1 LHVSIVD
8 VAIVGAGPA
17 GMAAATRCREF
28 GLDTIL
34 YDEQTGSGGQIYRG
48 ITRSPLIQP
57 EVLGAEYWQGAPL
70 VRALEKSGAVHI
82 PDATV
87 WSATANDAGIA
98 LGVAVGTP
106 GRRTSSVV
114 QARAVI
120 LATGAMERPFPVP
133 GWTLPGVIG
142 AGSAQILLKTAGVV
156 PQGRTVLAGSGP
168 LLWLLAWQ
176 YLRAG
181 VAFEAMLDTTPRGR
195 LSKALRHAPDFA
207 RSPYFAKGRELVRDV
222 RRGANV
228 IEYVTTLAIDGDH
241 AARAVRYTVDGR
253 EHAICVD
260 QVMLHQGVVPDVN
273 LAQAAG
279 CGLAWSPAQ
288 ACFAPVV
295 DAWGGTAVAGL
306 YVAGD
311 GAGIA
316 GALAAVP
323 RGRLAALAV
332 ANALGRINHG
342 TRDSIARRDRD
353 ELAIAM
359 RGRAFLDALYRP
371 ADAFLLPS
379 GSTLVCRC
387 EEVDAQT
394 VIDLARRGCAGPNQ
408 MKSFVRCGMGPC
420 QGRFCGLTVNALIA
434 REQQRDPADVGYYRL
449 RFPVKPVT
457 LEEMAAG
464 PTTPQAIQAV
474 ER

>member
-1 LHVSIVD
+1 MSIVD

-17 GMAAATRCREF
+17 GMAAATRCCEF
-28 GLDTIL
+28 GLDVTL
-34 YDEQTGSGGQIYRG
+34 YDEQPGAGGQIYRS
-48 ITRSPLIQP
+48 ITQSPLSQP
-57 EVLGAEYWQGAPL
+57 EVLGADYWQGAPL
-70 VRALEKSGAVHI
+70 VRAFEKSGATHV
-82 PDATV
+82 PDATI
-87 WSATANDAGIA
+87 WSATANDEGVA
-98 LGVAVGTP
+98 LGIAVGTP
-106 GRRTSSVV
+106 GRRLARVV

-120 LATGAMERPFPVP
+120 LATGALERPFPIP
-133 GWTLPGVIG
+133 GWTLPGVLG
-142 AGSAQILLKTAGVV
+142 AGAAQILLKTAGVV

-181 VAFEAMLDTTPRGR
+181 VPVDAMLDTTPRGR
-195 LSKALRHAPDFA
+195 LGKALRHAADFA

-222 RRGANV
+222 RRGIKV
-228 IEYVTTLAIDGDH
+228 IEYVTALAIDGDR
-241 AARAVRYTVDGR
+241 AAHTVRYAVDGR
-253 EHAICVD
+253 EHAMPVD

-279 CGLAWSPAQ
+279 CALAWNPAQ

-323 RGRLAALAV
+323 RGRLTALAV
-332 ANALGRINHG
+332 ANALGRINHVA
-342 TRDSIARRDRD
+342 RDSIARRDRD
-353 ELAIAM
+353 ELAVAM
-359 RGRAFLDALYRP
+359 RGRTFLDVLYRP
-371 ADAFLLPS
+371 ADAFVLPT

-408 MKSFVRCGMGPC
+408 MKAYVRCGMGPC

-434 REQQRDPADVGYYRL
+434 REQKRDPAEVGYYRL

-457 LEEMAAG
+457 LEEMASG
-464 PTTPQAIQAV
+464 PTSPEAIAAV
-474 ER
+474 ERR

>member
-1 LHVSIVD
+1 MSTID
-8 VAIVGAGPA
+8 VAVVGAGPA
-17 GMAAATRCREF
+17 GLAAATRCREF
-28 GLDTIL
+28 GLDVVL
-34 YDEQTGSGGQIYRG
+34 YDEQSGSGGQIYRG
-48 ITRSPLIQP
+48 ITRSPLLRP
-57 EVLGAEYWQGAPL
+57 EVLGADYWQGAAL
-70 VRALEKSGAVHI
+70 VRAFEKSGTVHV

-87 WSATANDAGIA
+87 WSATANDDGIA
-98 LGVAVGTP
+98 LGIAVGTA
-106 GRRTSSVV
+106 GQRTSRVV

-120 LATGAMERPFPVP
+120 LATGAHERPFLIP
-133 GWTLPGVIG
+133 GWTLPGVIT
-142 AGSAQILLKTAGVV
+142 AGGAQILLKTAGVV

-181 VAFEAMLDTTPRGR
+181 VAIEAMLDTTPRGR
-195 LSKALRHAPDFA
+195 LGKALRHAPDFA
-207 RSPYFAKGRELVRDV
+207 RSPYFAKGLALVRDV
-222 RRGANV
+222 RRNIDV
-228 IEYVTTLAIDGDH
+228 IEYVMALAIDGDR
-241 AARAVRYTVDGR
+241 AARTVRYTVDGR
-253 EHAICVD
+253 EHAIPVD

-279 CGLAWSPAQ
+279 LELAWNPAQ
-288 ACFAPVV
+288 ACFAPIV
-295 DAWGGTAVAGL
+295 DAWGGTATAGL

-311 GAGIA
+311 GTGIA

-323 RGRLAALAV
+323 RGRLAALAI

-342 TRDSIARRDRD
+342 TRDSMARRDRAD
-353 ELAIAM
+353 LALAM
-359 RGRAFLDALYRP
+359 RGRAFLDVLYRP
-371 ADAFLLPS
+371 ADAWMLPT

-408 MKSFVRCGMGPC
+408 MKAYARCGMGPC

-434 REQQRDPADVGYYRL
+434 REQQRDPAAVGYYRL

-457 LEEMAAG
+457 LQELAAT
-464 PTTPQAIQAV
+464 PTTPEAV
-474 ER
+474 AAVVRL

>member
-1 LHVSIVD
+1 MSIVD

-28 GLDTIL
+28 GLDVAV
-34 YDEQTGSGGQIYRG
+34 YDEQPGSGGQIYRG
-48 ITRSPLIQP
+48 ITRSPLRQP
-57 EVLGAEYWQGAPL
+57 EVLGADYWQGAPL
-70 VRALEKSGAVHI
+70 VRAFEKSGAVHV

-87 WSATANDAGIA
+87 WSATANDEGVALGIA
-98 LGVAVGTP
+98 IGTP
-106 GRRTSSVV
+106 DRRASRVV

-120 LATGAMERPFPVP
+120 LATGALERPFPIP
-133 GWTLPGVIG
+133 GWTLPGVLG
-142 AGSAQILLKTAGVV
+142 AGAAQILLKTAGVV

-181 VAFEAMLDTTPRGR
+181 VPVDAMLDTTPRGR
-195 LSKALRHAPDFA
+195 LGKALRHAADFA

-222 RRGANV
+222 RRGTRV
-228 IEYVTTLAIDGDH
+228 IEYVTALTIDGDH
-241 AARAVRYTVDGR
+241 AARTVRYAVDGHER
-253 EHAICVD
+253 TMPVD

-279 CGLAWSPAQ
+279 CVLAWNPAQ

-323 RGRLAALAV
+323 RGRLTALAV
-332 ANALGRINHG
+332 ANALGRINHVA
-342 TRDSIARRDRD
+342 RDSIARRDRD
-353 ELAIAM
+353 ELAVAM
-359 RGRAFLDALYRP
+359 RGRTFLDVLYRP
-371 ADAFLLPS
+371 ADAFVLPS

-387 EEVDAQT
+387 EEIDAQS

-408 MKSFVRCGMGPC
+408 MKAYVRCGMGPC

-434 REQQRDPADVGYYRL
+434 REQQRDPAEVGYYRL

-457 LEEMAAG
+457 LAEMASG
-464 PTTPQAIQAV
+464 PTTPEAIAAV
-474 ER
+474 VRP